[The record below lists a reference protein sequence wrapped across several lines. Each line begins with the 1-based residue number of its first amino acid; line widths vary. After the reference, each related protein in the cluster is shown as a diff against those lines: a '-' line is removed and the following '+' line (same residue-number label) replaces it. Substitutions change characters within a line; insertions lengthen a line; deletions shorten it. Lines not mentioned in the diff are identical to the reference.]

1 MLEKTLVF
9 DSIQDMPDKFEVDD
23 LIERFILIEKI
34 QKGLDDVAA
43 CRVFDESETEKRL
56 EKWLN

>member
-1 MLEKTLVF
+1 MLEKTIVF
-9 DSIQDMPDKFEVDD
+9 DSLQDMPDKFEVDD

-34 QKGLDDVAA
+34 QKGLDDVATG
-43 CRVFDESETEKRL
+43 RVFDESETEKRL